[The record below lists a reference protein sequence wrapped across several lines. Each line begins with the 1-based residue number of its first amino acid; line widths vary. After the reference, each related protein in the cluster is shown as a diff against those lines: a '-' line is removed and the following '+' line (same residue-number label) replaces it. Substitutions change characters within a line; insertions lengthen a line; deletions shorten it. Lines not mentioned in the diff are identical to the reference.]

1 MKTQRM
7 QSRRSQPMQRNW
19 WSAPAAFLV
28 TMLALPVNADIAIPD
43 DPLTTA
49 ARVAPNI
56 LFILDDSGSMAFDT
70 MPSAQVG
77 NICRRSSNKCISGS
91 DITDDT
97 YVGNTLY
104 YNPAVIYQPWM
115 QADGTRMT
123 GGTSYSAAY
132 GSFNLAGGGTI
143 DLGDSGSCRNFN
155 MNSGSNGVPYGD
167 EISWG
172 EKVCGGV
179 QVFYVPKNP
188 SSTVTSYLQDAG
200 NYYRYEIMAG
210 GTGVRRSEWGD
221 VVESVLSSLTVNAAS
236 GSVKSN
242 NVNIH
247 TISGVPSDK
256 VLRLE
261 IKSKNS
267 RHARYSVTDSA
278 GNGVCTLEF
287 GDEETRYCQIKPT
300 VAGTYTI
307 KVTDAYPD
315 NNWSNYE
322 LKAWHFSTNACEGT
336 SGSNGWINCQATLPN
351 SSRTLPQELNNYATW
366 FSYHRT
372 RMKAAKAGASDAFGP
387 LDSKVRVG
395 FRTIWQRGASHDKP
409 IPVDDGNDGRFVDN
423 PDDPNK
429 AGNQSTTTRST
440 WYKRLQSA
448 IGYNGTPLHGALDGA
463 GQYFRDTSATGPY
476 GPQAT
481 ADQYSCR
488 QNFAILTT
496 DGYWNDSSNYS
507 GSLSSKGSW
516 SGGVG
521 EQDNSAGSTITGS
534 NNQSYTYS
542 PQAPYRSSDSGT
554 LADVAM
560 KYWKTDLRGS
570 GNGELTNNVPKSD
583 ADPAFWQHMVTFGIS
598 IGLAGTSGWNS
609 VDEVPTSATWN
620 NPNDSE
626 NADRIDDLLHAAV
639 NGHGAFVSASN
650 PSEFTAGLAEA
661 LAAIAQRTS
670 SYSNVA
676 TNAASLRTGG
686 LVFNASYVSGT
697 WTGAVKAWTL
707 DENREPAAEAWTATM
722 PEWDDREVF
731 TSTGTGGATFPT
743 TAQKAALLRTGTP
756 VNYPVTGEENANYIK
771 GDQSKEVTNGGLLRN
786 RTSVLGDIVGS
797 SPAYVED
804 TDTLYVG
811 ANDGMLHA
819 FDAGTG
825 KEQFAYVPNI
835 INFSHLARLSRGD
848 YTHKFFV
855 DGPIVV
861 SDRKLTP
868 NKNLLVGA
876 LGRGGKGLYGLDVT
890 TPGSFGT
897 GDVEW
902 ELAETEEENMGLV
915 LGRPILADVRT
926 NATARTAAAV
936 LGNGVNSKNGKAV
949 LLVVNLATGDV
960 IREIDTEVGSL
971 ATPNGLSAPTGVVG
985 PDGKS
990 LAYAYAGD
998 LLGNIWKFDLTKSD
1012 PNDWTATKLFTA
1024 VSDVTGKAQPITGAV
1039 TVALDP
1045 RTYRRWVLFGTGS
1058 FMTVADAEEKTPLAQ
1073 SMYGII
1079 DSDAEV
1085 DFDDLQKRQ
1094 IINTGEIQDGY
1105 PVRTFQAKASLPN
1118 DKKGWY
1124 VNMPADGERI
1134 VQDAQMVS
1142 NILVTASMMPTGD
1155 ACDSS
1160 GSGYI
1165 NAVDAFTGT
1174 SAGKSFF
1181 DLDGDGDTA
1190 DNNIG
1195 GVPVGSVNFG
1205 VGMPTLPIFL
1215 DGSLIV
1221 GGTGGENGG
1230 GGKPAPG
1237 GIVRKVWSRVS
1248 WREIKGD

>member
-7 QSRRSQPMQRNW
+7 HSRRAKPVQRQW

-56 LFILDDSGSMAFDT
+56 LFILDDSGSMAFET

-77 NICRRSSNKCISGS
+77 TICRRNSSNNCISGTN
-91 DITDDT
+91 ITDTT

-115 QADGTRMT
+115 QANGNRMT

-132 GSFNLAGGGTI
+132 GSFNLVGGTTI
-143 DLGDSGSCRNFN
+143 NLGSSNSCHTFNRNTNATVDEPSSGTN
-155 MNSGSNGVPYGD
+155 
-167 EISWG
+167 
-172 EKVCGGV
+172 VCGGE
-179 QVFYVPKNP
+179 QVFYVPRDP
-188 SSTVTSYLQDAG
+188 SNTGNSYLRDAS
-200 NYYRYEIMAG
+200 NYYRYRIASG
-210 GTGVRRSEWGD
+210 GSRIERASWGG
-221 VVESVLSSLTVNAAS
+221 VVETTQNVAVTPNAGSVRGNGSNTHVVSAVPVNA
-236 GSVKSN
+236 
-242 NVNIH
+242 
-247 TISGVPSDK
+247 
-256 VLRLE
+256 RLE
-261 IKSKNS
+261 ISIRSTQRSVLYVVKAPGGDNVCNGQVNEGNTQACTINS
-267 RHARYSVTDSA
+267 TSA
-278 GNGVCTLEF
+278 GSYQVITSRWNNTNS
-287 GDEETRYCQIKPT
+287 
-300 VAGTYTI
+300 
-307 KVTDAYPD
+307 DASY
-315 NNWSNYE
+315 SLSASY
-322 LKAWHFSTNACEGT
+322 FSTNRCGT
-336 SGSNGWINCQATLPN
+336 GSGANDWVDCTATLPTTT
-351 SSRTLPQELNNYATW
+351 RDLGAELSNFATW

-372 RMKAAKAGASDAFGP
+372 RMKAAKAGASDAFNP

-395 FRTIWQRGASHDKP
+395 FRTIWERGASHDKP

-423 PDDPNK
+423 PNDPNTV
-429 AGNQSTTTRST
+429 GDESTTTRST
-440 WYKRLQSA
+440 WYRRLQSA
-448 IGYNGTPLHGALDGA
+448 IGYNGTPLHGALDKA
-463 GQYFRDTSATGPY
+463 GQYFSDTSATGPY

-481 ADQYSCR
+481 VDQYSCR

-507 GSLSSKGSW
+507 GSLSNGSW

-521 EQDNSAGSTITGS
+521 EQDNAAGATITGS
-534 NNQSYTYS
+534 NSQSYTYS
-542 PQAPYRSSDSGT
+542 PAAPYKSSDSGT

-560 KYWKTDLRGS
+560 KYWKNDLRTT
-570 GNGELTNNVPKSD
+570 LTNNVPKSD

-609 VDEVPTSATWN
+609 VEDVPATATWN
-620 NPNDSE
+620 NPNNAED
-626 NADRIDDLLHAAV
+626 ADRIDDLLHAAV

-650 PSEFTAGLAEA
+650 PSEFTAGLAKA

-697 WTGAVKAWTL
+697 WTGAVKAWAL
-707 DENREPAAEAWTATM
+707 DENREPAAEAWSATM
-722 PEWDDREVF
+722 PRWNTRKVF
-731 TSTGTGGATFPT
+731 TSRGTGGATFPT
-743 TAQKAALLRTGTP
+743 TAQEAALLREGTP
-756 VNYPVTGEENANYIK
+756 VNYPVTGQENANYIK
-771 GDQSKEVTNGGLLRN
+771 GDQSRELANGGLLRN

-804 TDTLYVG
+804 TNTLYVG

-819 FDAGTG
+819 FNASTG
-825 KEQFAYVPNI
+825 VEQFAYVPGI
-835 INFSHLARLSRGD
+835 INFNHLATLSRGD
-848 YTHKFFV
+848 YTHRFFV

-861 SDRKLTP
+861 SSRKLTP

-902 ELAETEEENMGLV
+902 ELAETDGENMGLV

-926 NATARTAAAV
+926 SATTRTAAAV
-936 LGNGVNSKNGKAV
+936 LGNGVNSKNGRAV

-960 IREIDTEVGSL
+960 IREIDTGVGSV
-971 ATPNGLSAPTGVVG
+971 ATPNGLSAPTGTVG

-998 LLGNIWKFDLTKSD
+998 LLGNVWKFDLTKSNPD
-1012 PNDWTATKLFTA
+1012 DWTATKLFTA
-1024 VSDVTGKAQPITGAV
+1024 VSDVTGKAQPITGGI

-1058 FMTVADAEEKTPLAQ
+1058 YLTVADAEDKTPLAQ

-1079 DSDAEV
+1079 DS
-1085 DFDDLQKRQ
+1085 
-1094 IINTGEIQDGY
+1094 
-1105 PVRTFQAKASLPN
+1105 
-1118 DKKGWY
+1118 
-1124 VNMPADGERI
+1124 
-1134 VQDAQMVS
+1134 
-1142 NILVTASMMPTGD
+1142 
-1155 ACDSS
+1155 
-1160 GSGYI
+1160 GS
-1165 NAVDAFTGT
+1165 
-1174 SAGKSFF
+1174 
-1181 DLDGDGDTA
+1181 
-1190 DNNIG
+1190 
-1195 GVPVGSVNFG
+1195 
-1205 VGMPTLPIFL
+1205 
-1215 DGSLIV
+1215 
-1221 GGTGGENGG
+1221 
-1230 GGKPAPG
+1230 
-1237 GIVRKVWSRVS
+1237 
-1248 WREIKGD
+1248 

>member
-1 MKTQRM
+1 MKTKPM
-7 QSRRSQPMQRNW
+7 QSRRAQPMQRQW
-19 WSAPAAFLV
+19 WAAPAAFLV

-56 LFILDDSGSMAFDT
+56 LFILDDSGSMAFED
-70 MPSAQVG
+70 MPSAQIGSV
-77 NICRRSSNKCISGS
+77 CRRNRTNGCVSGS
-91 DITDDT
+91 TITDAT

-104 YNPAVIYQPWM
+104 YNPMVTYQPWM
-115 QADGTRMT
+115 QANGTRMS
-123 GGTSYSAAY
+123 GGTAYGAAY
-132 GSFNLAGGGTI
+132 GSFNLVGGSTI
-143 DLGDSGSCRNFN
+143 DLGDSSDCRRFN
-155 MNSGSNGVPYGD
+155 RNTNSTVD
-167 EISWG
+167 ETSSG
-172 EKVCGGV
+172 TNVCGGV
-179 QVFYVPKNP
+179 QTFYVPKDP
-188 SSTVTSYLQDAG
+188 SSTNVSYLQDAS
-200 NYYRYEIMAG
+200 NYYRYQIASGGSKVERGSWGTVVETTQNVAVTPATGSVSGNGTSTHTVGAVPADARLSISIRSSQRSALYLVKAPGGANVCNGQVDAGDTKTCTVNSTIAGSYQVIMSRWNNTSTVASYSLSASYFTSNRC
-210 GTGVRRSEWGD
+210 GTG
-221 VVESVLSSLTVNAAS
+221 S
-236 GSVKSN
+236 GSDDW
-242 NVNIH
+242 I
-247 TISGVPSDK
+247 D
-256 VLRLE
+256 
-261 IKSKNS
+261 
-267 RHARYSVTDSA
+267 
-278 GNGVCTLEF
+278 CT
-287 GDEETRYCQIKPT
+287 P
-300 VAGTYTI
+300 
-307 KVTDAYPD
+307 
-315 NNWSNYE
+315 
-322 LKAWHFSTNACEGT
+322 
-336 SGSNGWINCQATLPN
+336 TLPTTTRN
-351 SSRTLPQELNNYATW
+351 LAAELNNYATW

-372 RMKAAKAGASDAFGP
+372 RMKAAKAGASDAFQP

-395 FRTIWQRGASHDKP
+395 FRTIWERGANHAKP

-423 PDDPNK
+423 PNDPNT
-429 AGNQSTTTRST
+429 ARDESTTTRST
-440 WYKRLQSA
+440 WYQQLQRT
-448 IGYNGTPLHGALDGA
+448 IGYNGTPLHGALDKA
-463 GQYFRDTSATGPY
+463 GQYFSDTTATGPY

-481 ADQYSCR
+481 MDQYSCR

-507 GSLSSKGSW
+507 GSLSNGAW
-516 SGGVG
+516 SSGVG
-521 EQDNSAGSTITGS
+521 EQDNAAGTTITGS

-542 PQAPYRSSDSGT
+542 PTAPYRSSDSGT

-560 KYWKTDLRGS
+560 KYWKNDLRTT
-570 GNGELTNNVPKSD
+570 LTNNVPKSD

-609 VDEVPTSATWN
+609 VEEVPASATWN
-620 NPNDSE
+620 NPNNAED
-626 NADRIDDLLHAAV
+626 ADRIDDLLHAAV
-639 NGHGAFVSASN
+639 NGHGTFVSASN
-650 PSEFTAGLAEA
+650 PSEFTAGLAKA

-707 DENREPAAEAWTATM
+707 DENREPAAEAWSATL
-722 PEWDDREVF
+722 PTWNTRKVY
-731 TSTGTGGATFPT
+731 TSNGTNGATFPT
-743 TAQKAALLRTGTP
+743 SAQEAALVRTGGP
-756 VNYPVTGEENANYIK
+756 VNYPATGAENANYIK
-771 GDQSKEVTNGGLLRN
+771 GDQSKEATNGGLLRN

-819 FDAGTG
+819 FNARTG
-825 KEQFAYVPNI
+825 VEQFAYVPGI
-835 INFSHLARLSRGD
+835 INFNYLATLSRGD
-848 YTHKFFV
+848 YSHRFFV

-861 SDRKLTP
+861 SNRKLTP

-902 ELAETEEENMGLV
+902 ELAETEDENMGLV

-926 NATARTAAAV
+926 GTTTRTAAAV
-936 LGNGVNSKNGKAV
+936 LGNGVNSKNGRAV

-960 IREIDTEVGSL
+960 IREIDTGAGSV
-971 ATPNGLSAPTGVVG
+971 ATPNGLSAPTGTVG

-990 LAYAYAGD
+990 LAYVYAGD
-998 LLGNIWKFDLTKSD
+998 LLGNVWKFDLTKSNPD
-1012 PNDWTATKLFTA
+1012 NWTATKLFTA
-1024 VSDVTGKAQPITGAV
+1024 VSDVTGKAQPITGGI

-1058 FMTVADAEEKTPLAQ
+1058 YLTVADAEDKTPLAQ

-1079 DSDAEV
+1079 DSNAEV

-1094 IINTGEIQDGY
+1094 IINTGEVQDGY
-1105 PVRTFQAKASLPN
+1105 PVRTFEAKASLPN

-1124 VNMPADGERI
+1124 VNMPGDGERI

-1181 DLDGDGDTA
+1181 DLDGDGDTT
-1190 DNNIG
+1190 DNHIG

-1237 GIVRKVWSRVS
+1237 GIVGKEWSRVS
-1248 WREIKGD
+1248 WREIRGD